1 MYLTHIPTWL
11 QSCYPSYHWRIPTQE
26 KVVYL
31 TFDDGPTEEV
41 TEWTLDQLA
50 QYKAKATFF
59 VIGKN
64 VQQHPSILQE
74 ILSQG
79 HIVGNH
85 TFTHNNG
92 RQTATEDYLQSIQ
105 QTQDICKKHGDITP
119 TLFRPPYGRMTW
131 AQIQEV
137 KKQFPIVMMDVIS
150 ADFDLRKEGEECT
163 NLVCESSQEGSIIL
177 FHDSVKAFPR
187 LEKALPEVL
196 SHFAR
201 LGYRFESIPAL
212 PLARV

>member
-50 QYKAKATFF
+50 QYDARATFF

-74 ILSQG
+74 VLKRG

-85 TFTHNNG
+85 TFTQNM
-92 RQTATEDYLQSIQ
+92 RQKQRFSALGKMFAAILTLPIRCWIKAIALAIIRSITSTAGGLLIRP
-105 QTQDICKKHGDITP
+105 ICGTFSKVSNPSRNILAHAPVCIG
-119 TLFRPPYGRMTW
+119 LLM
-131 AQIQEV
+131 
-137 KKQFPIVMMDVIS
+137 
-150 ADFDLRKEGEECT
+150 EE
-163 NLVCESSQEGSIIL
+163 
-177 FHDSVKAFPR
+177 
-187 LEKALPEVL
+187 
-196 SHFAR
+196 
-201 LGYRFESIPAL
+201 
-212 PLARV
+212 